1 MDTRTCGIDTS
12 IVIRV
17 DVWERMYGGIRGLM
31 PARVG
36 TSFSRAG
43 TLRATKPHKEAF
55 DQSVIMT
62 TRAASKKATAAPRR
76 AASPTILVAVNEEEA
91 ERKKVDNDAMEME
104 FYNRIINDPSSS
116 ASPLTSRI
124 VQSKSIQREDAAMND
139 DNDDNDAVTTT
150 KNGEQEDQQQVQPMF
165 AKLSAH
171 AASQQQR
178 TVGKNNNTITKAEY
192 RRVRCP
198 AHRYT
203 PLREC
208 WEQLLTPLV
217 EYLKL
222 QVRFNTRTRSVEIKT
237 SKHTPETCSLQKGAD
252 FIGAFMLGFEPQDA
266 VALLRLDDLYVESFQ
281 VTDVKTLRG
290 DHLSRAIGRVAG
302 QDGKTRFAIENAT
315 RTRIVIADSRV
326 HMLGSYG
333 NIRLARN
340 AICDLILGAPPGK
353 VYNNMRNVAKRM
365 NERY

>member
-1 MDTRTCGIDTS
+1 
-12 IVIRV
+12 
-17 DVWERMYGGIRGLM
+17 
-31 PARVG
+31 
-36 TSFSRAG
+36 
-43 TLRATKPHKEAF
+43 
-55 DQSVIMT
+55 MT
-62 TRAASKKATAAPRR
+62 TRSTAEAPRGKMATR
-76 AASPTILVAVNEEEA
+76 EQAEED
-91 ERKKVDNDAMEME
+91 KGDAMEME
-104 FYNRIINDPSSS
+104 IYNRMIDPST
-116 ASPLTSRI
+116 LTSRI
-124 VQSKSIQREDAAMND
+124 VQSKSIQREDAAVDD
-139 DNDDNDAVTTT
+139 DNDGGAADAAA
-150 KNGEQEDQQQVQPMF
+150 QQPQQQPTF
-165 AKLSAH
+165 AKLSAR
-171 AASQQQR
+171 ASR
-178 TVGKNNNTITKAEY
+178 AGGKADY

-237 SKHTPETCSLQKGAD
+237 SRHTPEASSIQKGAD
-252 FIGAFMLGFEPQDA
+252 FVGAFMLGFEPQDA

-281 VTDVKTLRG
+281 VADVKTLRG

-315 RTRIVIADSRV
+315 RTRVVIADSRI
-326 HMLGSYG
+326 HLLGSYG

-340 AICDLILGAPPGK
+340 AICDLIMGAPPGK

>member
-1 MDTRTCGIDTS
+1 
-12 IVIRV
+12 
-17 DVWERMYGGIRGLM
+17 
-31 PARVG
+31 
-36 TSFSRAG
+36 
-43 TLRATKPHKEAF
+43 
-55 DQSVIMT
+55 MT
-62 TRAASKKATAAPRR
+62 AATAEQAAAP
-76 AASPTILVAVNEEEA
+76 
-91 ERKKVDNDAMEME
+91 DMDMEMDMDSGS
-104 FYNRIINDPSSS
+104 NTNLPDNTIDPTT
-116 ASPLTSRI
+116 LTSRI
-124 VQSKSIQREDAAMND
+124 IQSKSIQKEDANNED
-139 DNDDNDAVTTT
+139 DIEMDNNNNNTV
-150 KNGEQEDQQQVQPMF
+150 EQPTFQ
-165 AKLSAH
+165 KLSAQH
-171 AASQQQR
+171 SR
-178 TVGKNNNTITKAEY
+178 PTNSKSEY
-192 RRVRCP
+192 RRIRCP

-203 PLREC
+203 PLREN

-237 SKHTPETCSLQKGAD
+237 SRHTIDTSSLQKGAD

-266 VALLRLDDLYVESFQ
+266 VALLRLDDLFIESFQ
-281 VTDVKTLRG
+281 VTDVKILRG

-315 RTRIVIADSRV
+315 RTRIVIADSRI
-326 HMLGSYG
+326 HLLGSYG